1 MIRTSGTELG
11 SFSYISNIDSAYRL
25 DAPEMK
31 LSFDLACVENDDND
45 DDDDD
50 EEAIMLLLLLLART
64 PPTAP
69 RR

>member
-45 DDDDD
+45 DDDE